1 MLVDDLN
8 VGGVDFNV
16 FRRHLHHLYLLDQ
29 PRVQLVLV
37 LVQLLAAQVVG
48 LLHGSSQGAQSYAVL
63 SVLLAHCLNIMGLVE
78 HQNGALQPEPLLI
91 APDLLVEEVVVGDEN
106 DVGSRPRESLIVKR
120 AEPLQLCLQ
129 RYFLQV
135 HKFPEFLLLIERL
148 PLH

>member
-1 MLVDDLN
+1 
-8 VGGVDFNV
+8 
-16 FRRHLHHLYLLDQ
+16 
-29 PRVQLVLV
+29 
-37 LVQLLAAQVVG
+37 
-48 LLHGSSQGAQSYAVL
+48 
-63 SVLLAHCLNIMGLVE
+63 MGLVE

-120 AEPLQLCLQ
+120 AEPLQLCFQ

>member
-8 VGGVDFNV
+8 VGGVDFDV

-48 LLHGSSQGAQSYAVL
+48 LLHSSSQGAQSYAVL

-120 AEPLQLCLQ
+120 AEPLQLCFQ